1 MLSPAHGN
9 GRERSEKARSARLS
23 RTAPSRRLPHKSDSR
38 ARADLRPMR
47 GTGVEADIFEAF
59 PYGILVVEPGGAVL
73 AHNGA
78 AEAILGEGAVSEGV
92 TRCCELLGCRR
103 PGPLETICLSE
114 MAAEQ
119 RRALPEI
126 RLDLAPVSPTR
137 AAWVTAAPLD
147 AEGTRVLLELRPG
160 DAHDRRRRTEPHWTN
175 GAQLRI
181 YTFGGT
187 RVESSEGSIGGR
199 WLEQRPG
206 QLLKYLLAERHRV
219 VRREEIAETIWPGA
233 DRRILGSVR
242 HFVHALRTRLE
253 PDRANRVPS
262 SFILNVQGG
271 YAIDRRHVYIDA
283 DDFEDQ
289 VRTGLAHLAGGR
301 TALARERLERAM
313 GLYGGDF
320 LADEPYADWAM
331 PQRDALRRLA
341 ADALRALVSIA
352 RRDGDLEAAAQHIE
366 RLGEMEPFDVDVHR
380 EVITLCLA
388 PGRRREARRRDPAP
402 PIRVLRTFGE
412 DIDSALTGLREG
424 APNGAASGAGEPA
437 AK

>member
-1 MLSPAHGN
+1 MA
-9 GRERSEKARSARLS
+9 
-23 RTAPSRRLPHKSDSR
+23 RTAPTRRLPNTPDRRTR
-38 ARADLRPMR
+38 AELRPVR
-47 GTGVEADIFEAF
+47 GADIAGDIFDAF

-73 AHNGA
+73 AHNRA

-103 PGPLETICLSE
+103 EGPLENICLSE

-126 RLDLAPVSPTR
+126 RLDLAPTSPTR

-147 AEGTRVLLELRPG
+147 GDAARVVLELRPG

-242 HFVHALRTRLE
+242 HFVHALRARLE
-253 PDRANRVPS
+253 PERERRVPS
-262 SFILNVQGG
+262 SFILNIQGG

-289 VRTGLAHLAGGR
+289 VRTGLAHLAEGR
-301 TALARERLERAM
+301 TMLARERLERALL
-313 GLYGGDF
+313 LYQGDF

-331 PQRDALRRLA
+331 NQRDALRRLA
-341 ADALRALVSIA
+341 GDALRALSAIA
-352 RRDGDLEAAAQHIE
+352 RRAGDLDAAGAHLE
-366 RLGEMEPFDVDVHR
+366 RLADLEPFDVDVHR
-380 EVITLCLA
+380 DVIALCLER
-388 PGRRREARRRDPAP
+388 GRRSEALRRFAAL
-402 PIRVLRTFGE
+402 RVRMLRTFGE
-412 DIDSALTGLREG
+412 DIEFTLSDLRET
-424 APNGAASGAGEPA
+424 NGADGEAPA
-437 AK
+437 AEHAGA

>member
-1 MLSPAHGN
+1 MA
-9 GRERSEKARSARLS
+9 
-23 RTAPSRRLPHKSDSR
+23 RTAPSRRLPHKPDNRSR
-38 ARADLRPMR
+38 PDLRPVR
-47 GTGVEADIFEAF
+47 DPGVAGDVFDSF
-59 PYGILVVEPGGAVL
+59 PYGIVVVEPGGAVL
-73 AHNGA
+73 AHNPA
-78 AEAILGEGAVSEGV
+78 ADAILGEGAVSDGI

-103 PGPLETICLSE
+103 TGPLENICLSE
-114 MAAEQ
+114 MAADQ
-119 RRALPEI
+119 HRALPEI
-126 RLDLAPVSPTR
+126 RLDLAPASPTR

-147 AEGTRVLLELRPG
+147 GDATYVLLELRPG

-253 PDRANRVPS
+253 PERLNRKPS
-262 SFILNVQGG
+262 SFILNIQGG

-289 VRTGLAHLAGGR
+289 VHTGLDHLAAGR
-301 TALARERLERAM
+301 VMLARERLERALA
-313 GLYGGDF
+313 LYTGDF

-331 PQRDALRRLA
+331 VQRDAPRRLA
-341 ADALRALVSIA
+341 ADALRALASIA
-352 RRDGDLEAAAQHIE
+352 RRAGDLDDAAGHLERLGDLE
-366 RLGEMEPFDVDVHR
+366 PFDIELHR
-380 EVITLCLA
+380 EIIRLCLSR
-388 PGRRREARRRDPAP
+388 GRRSEALRRYAALRV
-402 PIRVLRTFGE
+402 RVLRTFGE
-412 DIDSALTGLREG
+412 DIGFSLSDLRETGLD
-424 APNGAASGAGEPA
+424 APA
-437 AK
+437 AAEHVGN

>member
-1 MLSPAHGN
+1 MVLPAHGN
-9 GRERSEKARSARLS
+9 GREGSEKARSARLS
-23 RTAPSRRLPHKSDSR
+23 RPAPSHRLPHTSDSGP
-38 ARADLRPMR
+38 RADLRPMR
-47 GTGVEADIFEAF
+47 GAGVEADIFEAF

-147 AEGTRVLLELRPG
+147 AEGTRVVLELRPG

-242 HFVHALRTRLE
+242 HFVHALRGRLE
-253 PDRANRVPS
+253 PERERRVPS
-262 SFILNVQGG
+262 SFILNIQGG

-289 VRTGLAHLAGGR
+289 VRTGLAHLAEGR
-301 TALARERLERAM
+301 TMLARERLERALS
-313 GLYGGDF
+313 LYQGDF

-331 PQRDALRRLA
+331 NQRDALRRLA
-341 ADALRALVSIA
+341 GDALRALSAIA
-352 RRDGDLEAAAQHIE
+352 RRAGDLEAAGAHLE
-366 RLGEMEPFDVDVHR
+366 RLADLEPFDVDVHR
-380 EVITLCLA
+380 DVISLCLA
-388 PGRRREARRRDPAP
+388 RARRSEALRRFAAL
-402 PIRVLRTFGE
+402 RVRMLRTFGE
-412 DIDSALTGLREG
+412 DIDFPPAALRE
-424 APNGAASGAGEPA
+424 PDAAGDGETPAEPVAG
-437 AK
+437 